1 MSISAF
7 TDTLIATVIIYLSY
21 FREKDIHNSFTLLQQ
36 IRHIILAH
44 DLIFLLLQ
52 NHSVV
57 VHKIIYKIY
66 QLLKIQKKENKIFT
80 YAQSQKSSHF
90 LFPVG
95 SPNLGFIG

>member
-21 FREKDIHNSFTLLQQ
+21 FREKNIYNSFTLLQQ

-44 DLIFLLLQ
+44 DLIFLLLLQ

-66 QLLKIQKKENKIFT
+66 QLLKIQKKKKRSSPILSPRNHPIFS
-80 YAQSQKSSHF
+80 SQ
-90 LFPVG
+90 LI
-95 SPNLGFIG
+95 LQI